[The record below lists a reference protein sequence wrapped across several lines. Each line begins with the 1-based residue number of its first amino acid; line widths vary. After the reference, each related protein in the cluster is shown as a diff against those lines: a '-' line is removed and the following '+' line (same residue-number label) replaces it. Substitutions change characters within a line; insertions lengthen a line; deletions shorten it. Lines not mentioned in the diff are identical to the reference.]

1 MSELSMFQSP
11 PAGAIGGS
19 VAAAPKAVTFMIG
32 TQEYGLPVADVI
44 EIVPIPAM
52 LILVGAPTYLI
63 GLLNRRGRY
72 LPVLDGRILLGEPA
86 RYDLARYVIIAG
98 RASANEEHVT
108 PLIGILVDQV
118 CDVRM
123 FEDESLTPL
132 GAGVAAPFLDSVA
145 RWADHSVL
153 LFKLEEL
160 LALAPSISVD
170 VTSL

>member
-1 MSELSMFQSP
+1 MSELNMFQSP
-11 PAGAIGGS
+11 PARALRGTV
-19 VAAAPKAVTFMIG
+19 VAAPTAVTFVIG
-32 TQEYGLPVADVI
+32 TQEYGLPVADVM

-52 LILVGAPTYLI
+52 LILAGAPAYVA

-86 RYDLARYVIIAG
+86 RYDLDRYVIIAG
-98 RASANEEHVT
+98 RASAHEEHVT

-123 FEDESLTPL
+123 FEPASLTPL
-132 GAGVAAPFLDSVA
+132 GAGAAAPFLDSIA

-153 LFKLEEL
+153 LFKLEEV
-160 LALAPSISVD
+160 LALVPSITMD
-170 VTSL
+170 VM

>member
-11 PAGAIGGS
+11 PAGARGGTT
-19 VAAAPKAVTFMIG
+19 AAAPAAVTFMIG
-32 TQEYGLPVADVI
+32 TQQYGLPVTNVF
-44 EIVPIPAM
+44 EVVPIPAM
-52 LILVGAPTYLI
+52 LILAGVPAYVA

-86 RYDLARYVIIAG
+86 RYDLDRYVIIAG
-98 RASANEEHVT
+98 HASANEKHVT

-123 FEDESLTPL
+123 FEPESLTPL
-132 GAGVAAPFLDSVA
+132 GAGAAASFLDSIA
-145 RWADHSVL
+145 RWADRSVL

-160 LALAPSISVD
+160 LALVPSITMD
-170 VTSL
+170 VM